1 MAAPIFTVT
10 DTTSSTINSIS
21 YSNVN
26 AGATSANSPLLFW
39 NNQGGSSVLSDATNV
54 TITTKTF
61 NGLDTG
67 DTIVNGQ
74 EVVTDQ
80 MLYVQCTSQGDTTY
94 TPVGGPTTAPIGNST
109 PGTIQGS
116 VGGTYAFVNTFI
128 AAPTTVTA
136 GPASF
141 IIRVNYLYT

>member
-1 MAAPIFTVT
+1 MSAPIFTVT
-10 DTTSSTINSIS
+10 DATSATLSSIS

-26 AGATSANSPLLFW
+26 AGATSSNQPLLFW
-39 NNQGGSSVLSDATNV
+39 NNQGGSGTVSDATSV

-67 DTIVNGQ
+67 DTIANGQ
-74 EVVTDQ
+74 QVVTNT
-80 MLYVQCTSQGDTTY
+80 MLYVQCTSQGDSTY

-109 PGTIQGS
+109 PGTIQGN
-116 VGGTYAFVNTFI
+116 VGGTFAFVNTFI
-128 AAPTTVTA
+128 AAPSTVTA

-141 IIRVNYLYT
+141 LIRVNYLYT